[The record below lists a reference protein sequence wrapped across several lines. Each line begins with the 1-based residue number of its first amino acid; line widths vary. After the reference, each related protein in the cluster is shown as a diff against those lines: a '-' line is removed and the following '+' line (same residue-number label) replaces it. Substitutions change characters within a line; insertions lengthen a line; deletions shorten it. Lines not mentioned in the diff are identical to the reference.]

1 VIATNAA
8 ESSVTIPDVDHVICL
23 GASKVL
29 TYNARQH
36 TTQLVNS
43 WYVPRAVCF
52 SSSDCCRTV
61 CWSCT
66 VCAMPRRCC
75 VCFVFYTRGGWQ
87 HSEVYL
93 CLVTS
98 MDLNLDCCGLL
109 PRTAYGWLIFSCITV
124 FGLLY
129 PFVV

>member
-43 WYVPRAVCF
+43 W
-52 SSSDCCRTV
+52 
-61 CWSCT
+61 
-66 VCAMPRRCC
+66 C
-75 VCFVFYTRGGWQ
+75 VLF
-87 HSEVYL
+87 
-93 CLVTS
+93 
-98 MDLNLDCCGLL
+98 
-109 PRTAYGWLIFSCITV
+109 
-124 FGLLY
+124 
-129 PFVV
+129 